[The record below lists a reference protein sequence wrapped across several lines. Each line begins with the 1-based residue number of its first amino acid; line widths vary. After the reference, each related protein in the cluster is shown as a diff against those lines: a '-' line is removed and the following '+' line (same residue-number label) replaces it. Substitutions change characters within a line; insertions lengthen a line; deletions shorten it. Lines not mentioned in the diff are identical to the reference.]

1 MRDRIRLN
9 VVLAVSAFWVFAVSA
24 ATGNAPVKPA
34 DQTADAR
41 AIQTTFSQYKAALLE
56 SDGSRAAD
64 VLSARTIAFYDGI
77 VQHALHTSRAKVE
90 ELDFI
95 SKLMVARIRL
105 EFTREQISR
114 MTGREMLEIGVNNGW
129 ISKSSVA
136 NIERL
141 VEIKVDSSEASASMP
156 LAPGVPAFRFVKESE
171 QWKLDLVASFA
182 LANAAMKQ
190 EITKSGLT
198 EEEFIIRVL
207 RMLSSK
213 EVDEGI
219 FSPPR

>member
-1 MRDRIRLN
+1 MSPIRFSAVLA
-9 VVLAVSAFWVFAVSA
+9 VTVFWVLAVSATASD
-24 ATGNAPVKPA
+24 APAKPK
-34 DQTADAR
+34 DQTADAL
-41 AIQTTFSQYKAALLE
+41 AIETVFSQYKDALLK
-56 SDGSRAAD
+56 SDGPAAAS

-77 VQHALHTSRAKVE
+77 VHHALNTSRAKLG

-114 MTGREMLEIGVNNGW
+114 MTGRELLMIGVNNGW

-136 NIERL
+136 NIDRL
-141 VEIKVDSSEASASMP
+141 VEIKVASSEATASMP
-156 LAPGVPAFRFVKESE
+156 IAPGVPAFRFLKESG
-171 QWKLDLVASFA
+171 QWKLDLVASFD

-198 EEEFIIRVL
+198 EEQYIIQLLRVL
-207 RMLSSK
+207 SSR
-213 EVDEGI
+213 EVGEGI